1 MQSVRSQTGLLGVE
15 MDQTMNFLMFV
26 LALIYFVSFVV
37 LFYSALS
44 DRRSPA
50 ARAVIIACFLPIVG
64 VPLAAWYAT
73 KHPRKYDE

>member
-1 MQSVRSQTGLLGVE
+1 MG
-15 MDQTMNFLMFV
+15 FLIFV
-26 LALIYFVSFVV
+26 LATVHFVAFVV

-64 VPLAAWYAT
+64 IPLAAWYAT
-73 KHPRKYDE
+73 KHPRDENR

>member
-1 MQSVRSQTGLLGVE
+1 
-15 MDQTMNFLMFV
+15 MDFLMFV
-26 LALIYFVSFVV
+26 LVMVYFVAFVV
-37 LFYSALS
+37 LFYSAFS

-73 KHPRKYDE
+73 KHPRVYNE

>member
-1 MQSVRSQTGLLGVE
+1 
-15 MDQTMNFLMFV
+15 MDQTLGFLMFV
-26 LALIYFVSFVV
+26 LATVYFVAFVV

-64 VPLAAWYAT
+64 VPLAAWYTT
-73 KHPRKYDE
+73 KHPRVCNE